1 MWTISHHYGVTINQI
16 VTANQLENPDK
27 LVVGQALV
35 IPTVSQTTGSKP
47 VIDVNA
53 YTLNTGETG
62 AREIQEVG
70 KYLTYWMPF
79 VYSVKEDGS
88 LTTLDDTAML
98 QSAAAE
104 RIVPVMAITNFSA
117 TDRRI

>member
-1 MWTISHHYGVTINQI
+1 M
-16 VTANQLENPDK
+16 
-27 LVVGQALV
+27 
-35 IPTVSQTTGSKP
+35 
-47 VIDVNA
+47 NA
-53 YTLNTGETG
+53 YTINTGETG

-70 KYLTYWMPF
+70 QYLTYWMPF
-79 VYSVKEDGS
+79 VYSVRKMVD

-117 TDRRI
+117 TAAGSSLAHTVLASTDIQEKCY